1 MSDSTLGSNPEFE
14 KLLKERD
21 LLCNQLGEL
30 SAERENCLQ
39 TEGPN
44 LHSIYYQ
51 KVGHLEVSCVKLEL
65 ECARIKR
72 EIELITAAINSGAA
86 WDYEKITAQ
95 LDQEFDEWQQRVAN
109 EVKALDEAKERLAH
123 LMKPEESVKFQKLY
137 RSLVKELHPDVQPTR
152 HPRLRPFWDR
162 LQRAYQHS
170 DYAEMELIELLIKD
184 EQPVSAPG
192 TLEELQKD
200 IEYLKTKCKSLVD
213 ALFKIRQTFPF
224 TLADLLSDPV
234 GLAEK
239 QKALEDKLQPL
250 EQRRTVLLAHLNALL
265 DSGP

>member
-1 MSDSTLGSNPEFE
+1 M
-14 KLLKERD
+14 
-21 LLCNQLGEL
+21 LCDRLGEL
-30 SAERENCLQ
+30 SAERENCLH

-51 KVGHLEVSCVKLEL
+51 QVGYLEVACLQIEL

-95 LDQEFDEWQQRVAN
+95 LDKEFEEWQQRVAK
-109 EVKALDEAKERLAH
+109 EVKALDKAKARLAN
-123 LMKPEESVKFQKLY
+123 LMKPEDSAKIQKLY

-152 HPRLRPFWDR
+152 HPRLRPLWDR
-162 LQRAYQHS
+162 LQKAYQHS
-170 DYAEMELIELLIKD
+170 DIAEMELIEFLIRD
-184 EQPVSAPG
+184 EHPVAPPSS
-192 TLEELQKD
+192 LEELHKD
-200 IEYLKTKCKSLVD
+200 IEYLKTKCKLLVD

-239 QKALEDKLQPL
+239 QKALEEKLQPL
-250 EQRRTVLLAHLNALL
+250 EQRRTALKAHLNTLL
-265 DSGP
+265 DSRP